1 MVYGKEKWESAI
13 LSFFFFAHRNFVLGG
28 RSKTALV
35 VQRKGKK
42 RERCFPERRRKKMGN
57 HDQEMLSFICRKK
70 REGCVSRL
78 LGLIRRLMDL

>member
-42 RERCFPERRRKKMGN
+42 KGEVLSRK
-57 HDQEMLSFICRKK
+57 ETKK
-70 REGCVSRL
+70 NGKSRPRNAL
-78 LGLIRRLMDL
+78 FYM